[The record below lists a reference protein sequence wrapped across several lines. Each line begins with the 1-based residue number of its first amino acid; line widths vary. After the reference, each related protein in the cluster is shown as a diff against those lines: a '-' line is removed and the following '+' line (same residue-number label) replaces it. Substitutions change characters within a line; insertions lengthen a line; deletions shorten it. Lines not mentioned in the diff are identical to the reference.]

1 MFLTIVRML
10 KSLQSYRNV
19 YNELAEL
26 SPRELADIGLDRA
39 DIERVAAG
47 EMVRGG

>member
-1 MFLTIVRML
+1 MFLAFVRMI
-10 KSLQSYRNV
+10 KTVRDYRRV
-19 YNELAEL
+19 YNELTEL

-47 EMVRGG
+47 GFTRS

>member
-1 MFLTIVRML
+1 MFLAIVRML
-10 KSLQSYRNV
+10 KAIRDYRQV

-47 EMVRGG
+47 GLIRG

>member
-1 MFLTIVRML
+1 MFLALIRMI
-10 KSLQSYRNV
+10 KAFRDYRRT

-26 SPRELADIGLDRA
+26 SARELADIGLDRA

-47 EMVRGG
+47 SYLRR